1 MTTQGSLNVIQKED
15 IVNKKTSNFSL
26 SDRYINEDFLSE
38 KKSLSTVYPG
48 IQFPNIAT
56 HSNGETRNSMA
67 FLGSLNNIRQY
78 HENVNLKRMEVSGLY
93 LEHIPE
99 NERSKIVCN
108 RAFANNPYAVN
119 YFPEPLREQT
129 YKTKVFET
137 LDKKQFRLFLMNY
150 LFLHCNTFYRIPN
163 NAGISLKLFI
173 IILEDKLKTIGREV
187 GSEKVIFIPRL
198 REQFLMYERFAQDS
212 GKVREVIYEKPDRT
226 FELSRFS
233 NGNIFNDLRV
243 DKIKLE
249 DTLTN
254 ISSVREKIIEEE
266 NKRNENKRFN
276 ITSPTQIIYHTT
288 FLKNFQKPVLKL
300 LRIKKNL
307 RG

>member
-1 MTTQGSLNVIQKED
+1 MSTQGSLNVIQKED

-38 KKSLSTVYPG
+38 KKSLNTVYPG

-78 HENVNLKRMEVSGLY
+78 RENVNLKRMEVSGLY

-137 LDKKQFRLFLMNY
+137 LDKKTIQ
-150 LFLHCNTFYRIPN
+150 TIPN
-163 NAGISLKLFI
+163 ELFI
-173 IILEDKLKTIGREV
+173 PSLQYFLQNTEQCGHQSKIVYNNTGRQIENNRKGSGV
-187 GSEKVIFIPRL
+187 GKSNFYSPIARTVSNVRKVCTG
-198 REQFLMYERFAQDS
+198 Q
-212 GKVREVIYEKPDRT
+212 
-226 FELSRFS
+226 
-233 NGNIFNDLRV
+233 
-243 DKIKLE
+243 
-249 DTLTN
+249 
-254 ISSVREKIIEEE
+254 
-266 NKRNENKRFN
+266 
-276 ITSPTQIIYHTT
+276 
-288 FLKNFQKPVLKL
+288 
-300 LRIKKNL
+300 
-307 RG
+307 